1 MADPINDF
9 DIPIGE
15 WVQTGVDWVQV
26 NLTGV
31 LDGISEGLELVIDS
45 FEGALQGLPPL
56 LLAALIVL
64 LASWRVGWKFGV
76 FALAAMAL
84 LFGMDIWAETV
95 STLALVIASSLV
107 ALIIGIP
114 IGIAMAR
121 HDSVEAVLRPVL
133 DLMQT
138 MPPFVYLIPAAIFFG
153 LGKVPGSI
161 ATLIF
166 AMPPAV
172 RLTNLGIR
180 QVSEEHVEAGKAF
193 GCTSRQLLFKVQLP
207 LAMPSIMAG
216 VNQTIML
223 ALSMVVIASMIGAGG
238 LGNTVLTGIQRL
250 DVGLGFEG
258 GLGVVL
264 LAILLDRITQSFGTL
279 RRGGPASPLDRLRR
293 LFGRRRPAQ
302 GGPDQPEP
310 LGR

>member
-1 MADPINDF
+1 MAQALEDF
-9 DIPIGE
+9 NIPIGE
-15 WVQTGVDWVQV
+15 WVEAGVDWVQD

-31 LDGISEGLELVIDS
+31 LDGISDGLALIIDS
-45 FEGALQGLPPL
+45 FEDGLLAIPPL
-56 LLAALIVL
+56 VLAAIIIG
-64 LASWRVGWKFGV
+64 LAAWRVSWRFGL
-76 FALAAMAL
+76 FAAGAMIL
-84 LFGMDIWAETV
+84 IFGMQIWDETV
-95 STLALVIASSLV
+95 STLALVIGSSLL

-121 HDSVEAVLRPVL
+121 SDRVEMLVRPIL

-153 LGKVPGSI
+153 LGKVPGAI

-180 QVSEEHVEAGKAF
+180 QVSEENVEAGQAF
-193 GCTSRQLLFKVQLP
+193 GCTDRQLLFKVQLP

-216 VNQTIML
+216 INQTIML

-250 DVGLGFEG
+250 NVGLGFEG

-264 LAILLDRITQSFGTL
+264 LAILLDRITQSFGTPK
-279 RRGGPASPLDRLRR
+279 RSPGSRSAGL
-293 LFGRRRPAQ
+293 
-302 GGPDQPEP
+302 
-310 LGR
+310 LGRVRSALGLGDGAKSGN

>member
-1 MADPINDF
+1 MANGMPEF
-9 DIPIGE
+9 RIPIGD
-15 WVQTGVDWVQV
+15 WVADGVDWIQI
-26 NLTGV
+26 NLTGM
-31 LDGISEGLELVIDS
+31 LDAISEALELVIDS
-45 FEGALQGLPPL
+45 FEGGLQAVPPL
-56 LLAALIVL
+56 LLAAIIVL
-64 LASWRVGWKFGV
+64 VATWRVGWRFGL
-76 FALAAMAL
+76 FSIAAMVL
-84 LFGMDIWAETV
+84 LFGMGIWPETI

-107 ALIIGIP
+107 ALMIGIP

-121 HDSVEAVLRPVL
+121 HDPVEAVVRPVL
-133 DLMQT
+133 DFMQT

-193 GCTSRQLLFKVQLP
+193 GCTSHQLLFKVQLP

-216 VNQTIML
+216 INQTIML

-264 LAILLDRITQSFGTL
+264 LAILLDRITQSFG
-279 RRGGPASPLDRLRR
+279 RVGRGASTSLSARLRNA
-293 LFGRRRPAQ
+293 F
-302 GGPDQPEP
+302 DQWKASQADV
-310 LGR
+310 

>member
-1 MADPINDF
+1 MADTLTDF
-9 DIPIGE
+9 RIPIGD
-15 WVQTGVDWVQV
+15 WVADGVDWIQL

-45 FEGALQGLPPL
+45 FEGSLQAIPPL
-56 LLAALIVL
+56 LLAAIIVL
-64 LASWRVGWKFGV
+64 VATWRVGWQFGL
-76 FALAAMAL
+76 FSIAAMVL
-84 LFGMDIWAETV
+84 IFGMGIWPETI

-121 HDSVEAVLRPVL
+121 HDPIEAIVRPVL
-133 DLMQT
+133 DFMQT

-193 GCTSRQLLFKVQLP
+193 GCTNHQLLFKVQLP

-264 LAILLDRITQSFGTL
+264 LAILLDRITQSFGTVG
-279 RRGGPASPLDRLRR
+279 RGSSNTLFARLRQA
-293 LFGRRRPAQ
+293 FDKWKTSQA
-302 GGPDQPEP
+302 DT
-310 LGR
+310 

>member
-1 MADPINDF
+1 MANGNLQLE
-9 DIPIGE
+9 IPVGE
-15 WVQTGVDWVQV
+15 WVEAGVDWVQM

-31 LDGISEGLELVIDS
+31 LDGISDVLAAVIDS
-45 FEGALQGLPPL
+45 FEGALHAVPPL

-64 LASWRVGWKFGV
+64 LATWRVGWRFGL
-76 FALAAMAL
+76 FAVAGMAL
-84 LFGMDIWAETV
+84 LFGMDIWDETV
-95 STLALVIASSLV
+95 STLGLVIASSLV
-107 ALIIGIP
+107 ALAIGIP
-114 IGIAMAR
+114 IGIAMAGS
-121 HDSVEAVLRPVL
+121 DSIEAVARPVL
-133 DLMQT
+133 DFMQT

-153 LGKVPGSI
+153 LGKVPGAI

-193 GCTSRQLLFKVQLP
+193 GCTGRQLLFKVQLP
-207 LAMPSIMAG
+207 LALPSIMAG
-216 VNQTIML
+216 INQTIML

-264 LAILLDRITQSFGTL
+264 LAILLDRITQSFGAVQ
-279 RRGGPASPLDRLRR
+279 RGGPPSGLARLKR
-293 LFGRRRPAQ
+293 LFAADKRAEADRG
-302 GGPDQPEP
+302 
-310 LGR
+310 